1 MAPLEGILVADFTR
15 VLAGPYATMLLG
27 DLGAEVIKVE
37 RPGAGD
43 DTRHWG
49 PPWAADGQ
57 STYFHAV
64 NRNKASVEL
73 DLQDSAD
80 LVLARRLAER
90 ADIVMSNFRPGTTAK
105 LGLDYATLSQ
115 DSPGVICCE
124 ISGFGS
130 GAGADLPGY
139 DLLVQAMG
147 GMMSI
152 TGDPGQP
159 TKVGVAIVD
168 VVTGLHACVGVLAAL
183 AERDRTGRGQPV
195 EVNLLSSVLS
205 ALVNQSSAFAAGGQ
219 VPTALG
225 NAHPSIAPYEPFDTA
240 DRPIV
245 VAVGNDRQFAAL
257 CRVLGVDELAGDGR
271 FVTNPARVA
280 NRHELHALLEPPLAA
295 AGAEH
300 WRAALTGAGVPCGP
314 INDIGA
320 AFALAEELGLAP
332 TQQAGEDS
340 AVPTVAHPINL
351 PQGPPRYRSASPRL
365 GDDDAAVR
373 RWLNAA
379 DGT

>member
-15 VLAGPYATMLLG
+15 VLAGPDATMLLG
-27 DLGAEVIKVE
+27 DLGAEVVKVE

-73 DLQDSAD
+73 DLQDGAD
-80 LVLARRLAER
+80 LVLARRLAHR

-115 DSPGVICCE
+115 HNPGVICCE

-183 AERDRTGRGQPV
+183 AERERTGRGQPV

-219 VPTALG
+219 VPT
-225 NAHPSIAPYEPFDTA
+225 
-240 DRPIV
+240 
-245 VAVGNDRQFAAL
+245 
-257 CRVLGVDELAGDGR
+257 
-271 FVTNPARVA
+271 
-280 NRHELHALLEPPLAA
+280 
-295 AGAEH
+295 
-300 WRAALTGAGVPCGP
+300 
-314 INDIGA
+314 
-320 AFALAEELGLAP
+320 
-332 TQQAGEDS
+332 
-340 AVPTVAHPINL
+340 
-351 PQGPPRYRSASPRL
+351 
-365 GDDDAAVR
+365 
-373 RWLNAA
+373 
-379 DGT
+379 